1 MRLLK
6 RILQIVLVVI
16 VLILLVGG
24 GAGYWFATKSHPQI
38 DGTLQIKGLKDKVEI
53 VRDTMGVPHI
63 YATNADDL
71 FFANGYVM
79 AQDRLW
85 QMEYNRRVG
94 HGTLSDIFGAATITQ
109 DRFLRTMGLG
119 RAARADYAVMSEEL
133 KHILCDGVR
142 FERTLLG
149 RFVPRAPARKIFR
162 TTGQRFAPAVPNH
175 GSVHRSAGGERIQIP
190 NPKFKIPNNQLP
202 IPNDQHR
209 RTGF

>member
-1 MRLLK
+1 MQLLK

-38 DGTLQIKGLKDKVEI
+38 DGTLQIKGLKDKVEV

-119 RAARADYAVMSEEL
+119 RAARADLAVMSDEL
-133 KHILCDGVR
+133 KHILQQYANGVNFFIDTHR
-142 FERTLLG
+142 DNLPLEFTILG
-149 RFVPRAPARKIFR
+149 FKPAPWEPVDTVAWGKVM
-162 TTGQRFAPAVPNH
+162 AYDL
-175 GSVHRSAGGERIQIP
+175 S
-190 NPKFKIPNNQLP
+190 
-202 IPNDQHR
+202 
-209 RTGF
+209 